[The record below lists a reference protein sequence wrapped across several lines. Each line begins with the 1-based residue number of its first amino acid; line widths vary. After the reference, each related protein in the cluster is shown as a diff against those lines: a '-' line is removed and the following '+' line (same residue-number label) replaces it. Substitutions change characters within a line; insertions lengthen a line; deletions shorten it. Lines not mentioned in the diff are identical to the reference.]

1 MQAPSNTNSLDD
13 AILGTAKTTRRAP
26 PAQSAMRGTVA
37 RQQGRRRSSPG
48 PQHPRAQPPQPHRA
62 PGRPR
67 ADASVDEGAVLQTA
81 LRAFAVGGYD
91 GVSVRTLSK
100 QLGVSH
106 GWVHQRFG
114 SKDGLWYAAVDH
126 GFGRLDARLTFDPTI
141 TDPLEQLEHGIRQF
155 MHYSA
160 EHPEL
165 LLLMNVEGARDTE
178 RLAYIFENYIE
189 PVAAP
194 FERLLRHRI
203 DEGRVRPVPMRTLFL
218 LVTHGGAAPFTL
230 VPLARLIER
239 SNPLSAKKVGEHI
252 EAVVRIVIDGL
263 RAE

>member
-1 MQAPSNTNSLDD
+1 LQTSSSTKSSDD
-13 AILGTAKTTRRAP
+13 AILGTAKTTSRVP
-26 PAQSAMRGTVA
+26 PAQSAARLTAATPGGRG
-37 RQQGRRRSSPG
+37 RSSPG
-48 PQHPRAQPPQPHRA
+48 PRRPRAQPPQSHRA

-67 ADASVDEGAVLQTA
+67 AGTSVDEGAVLEAA

-106 GWVHQRFG
+106 GWVNQRFG

-126 GFGRLDARLTFDPTI
+126 GFGGQAARITFDPTI
-141 TDPLEQLEHGIRQF
+141 SDPLEQLEHGIRQF

-160 EHPEL
+160 EHPEV

-178 RLAYIFENYIE
+178 RLTYIYENYIE

-194 FERLLRHRI
+194 FERLLRHLI
-203 DEGRVRPVPMRTLFL
+203 DEARVRPVPMRTLFL
-218 LVTHGGAAPFTL
+218 MVTHGGAAPFTL
-230 VPLARLIER
+230 VPLARRLER
-239 SNPLSAKKVGEHI
+239 SDPLSAKKVGEHI
-252 EAVVRIVIDGL
+252 EAVVRIVVDGL
-263 RAE
+263 RA